1 MVQDITQYVIMRDN
15 KDNRPQMARGG
26 GLTGG
31 GLTGGGLTGGGYA
44 PSRLQRLTNAS
55 KKKNVSNLDRLK
67 NAGGGHRA
75 KKKMKNKKK

>member
-15 KDNRPQMARGG
+15 KDNRPQMAR
-26 GLTGG
+26 GG

-75 KKKMKNKKK
+75 KKK